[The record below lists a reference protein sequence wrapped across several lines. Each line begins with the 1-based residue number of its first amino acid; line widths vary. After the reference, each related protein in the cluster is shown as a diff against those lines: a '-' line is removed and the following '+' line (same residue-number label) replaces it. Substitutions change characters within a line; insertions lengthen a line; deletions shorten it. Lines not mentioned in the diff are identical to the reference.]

1 MATTR
6 HHHWRSPADERYT
19 PPAATET
26 SGERA
31 LQRLI
36 EPAGLTLNGNEPW
49 DPVIRD
55 QRACAE
61 ILRRGSLGA
70 GEAYMRGWWDARDL
84 SDFFYRLL
92 RAGLPAGFGRWQVL
106 RLVLREWLTNPQRAG
121 KAFEVGEAHYDRGNE
136 LFRAMLDKRMV
147 YSCGY
152 WEDVDDLDAAQG
164 RKLDLICRKL
174 GLRAGQRVL
183 DIGCGWGSFCR
194 FAAERYGVSTVGVT
208 VSREQVELGRELCD
222 GLPVE
227 LRLQDYREL
236 DESFDHIVSVG
247 MIEHVGVKNYGTLF
261 DVARRC
267 LKPGGLFLL
276 HTIGRPRTTPSAD
289 AWVSR
294 YIFPNGHLPSLRQLT
309 AACEGRFVVED
320 VHNFGADYDRT
331 LMAWFANFDAA
342 WPALRE
348 RYDETFYRMWKY
360 YLLSCAGAFRARD
373 VQLWQLVLS
382 PRGVEGGYRRPR

>member
-6 HHHWRSPADERYT
+6 HHHWRSRADERYT
-19 PPAATET
+19 PQAADES

-36 EPAGLTLNGNEPW
+36 EPAGLTVNGNEPW

-70 GEAYMRGWWDARDL
+70 GEAYMRGWWDSRDL
-84 SDFFYRLL
+84 SDLFYRLL
-92 RAGLPAGFGRWQVL
+92 RAGLPTGFGRWQVL
-106 RLVLREWLTNPQRAG
+106 KLALREWLTNPQRAG
-121 KAFEVGEAHYDRGNE
+121 KAFQIGEAHYDRGND
-136 LFRAMLDKRMV
+136 LFRAMLDKRLV

-152 WEDVDDLDAAQG
+152 WAGVDDLDAAQG
-164 RKLDLICRKL
+164 QKLDLICRKL

-236 DESFDHIVSVG
+236 DGSFDHIVSVG
-247 MIEHVGVKNYGTLF
+247 MAEHVGVKNYGTLL

-276 HTIGRPRTTPSAD
+276 HTIGRPRTTRSAD
-289 AWVSR
+289 PWINR

-373 VQLWQLVLS
+373 IQLWQLVLS
-382 PRGVEGGYRRPR
+382 PRGLEGGYRRPQ

>member
-6 HHHWRSPADERYT
+6 HHHWRSRADERH
-19 PPAATET
+19 PQPAATAS

-36 EPAGLTLNGNEPW
+36 EPAGLTLNGNQPW

-55 QRACAE
+55 PRAVSE
-61 ILRRGSLGA
+61 ILRRGSLGT

-84 SDFFYRLL
+84 SDLFYRLM
-92 RAGLPAGFGRWQVL
+92 RTGLPQGFGRWQVL
-106 RLVLREWLTNPQRAG
+106 KLVMREWLTNPQRAG
-121 KAFEVGEAHYDRGNE
+121 KAFEVGEAHYDRGND

-152 WEDVDDLDAAQG
+152 WEGVDDLDAAQG
-164 RKLDLICRKL
+164 QKLDLICRKL

-194 FAAERYGVSTVGVT
+194 FAAERYGVSAVGVT
-208 VSREQVELGRELCD
+208 ISREQVEFGRELCD

-236 DESFDHIVSVG
+236 DEPFDHIVSVG
-247 MIEHVGVKNYGTLF
+247 MAEHVGVKNYGTFL

-267 LKPGGLFLL
+267 LKPEGLFLL

-309 AACEGRFVVED
+309 GACEGRFVVED

-373 VQLWQLVLS
+373 IQLWQLVLS
-382 PRGVEGGYRRPR
+382 PQGVEGGYCRPR

>member
-6 HHHWRSPADERYT
+6 HHHWRSRADERYS
-19 PPAATET
+19 ET
-26 SGERA
+26 DTTGSSGERA

-36 EPAGLTLNGNEPW
+36 EPAGLTLNGSQPW
-49 DPVIRD
+49 DPVVRD
-55 QRACAE
+55 ERACSE

-84 SDFFYRLL
+84 SGMIYRLL
-92 RAGLPAGFGRWQVL
+92 RTGLPEDFGRWQIL
-106 RLVLREWLTNPQRAG
+106 KLALREWLTNPQRPG
-121 KAFEVGEAHYDRGNE
+121 RAFEVGEAHYDLGND

-152 WEDVDDLDAAQG
+152 WDGVDDLDAAQG
-164 RKLDLICRKL
+164 QKLDLICRKL
-174 GLRAGQRVL
+174 GLKSGQRVL

-194 FAAERYGVSTVGVT
+194 FAAERYGVKAVGIT
-208 VSREQVELGRELCD
+208 VSREQLEAGRERCE

-236 DESFDHIVSVG
+236 DEPFDHIVSVG
-247 MIEHVGVKNYGTLF
+247 MLEHVGVKNYATLF

-276 HTIGRPRTTPSAD
+276 HTIGQAKTTRSSDP
-289 AWVSR
+289 WVSR
-294 YIFPNGHLPSLRQLT
+294 YIFPNGQLPSLRQLAT
-309 AACEGRFVVED
+309 ACEERFVVED
-320 VHNFGADYDRT
+320 LHNFGADYDRT
-331 LMAWFANFDAA
+331 LMAWSANFDAA
-342 WPALRE
+342 WPELRE

-360 YLLSCAGAFRARD
+360 YLLSCAGAFRARET
-373 VQLWQLVLS
+373 QLWQFVLS
-382 PRGVEGGYRRPR
+382 PQGLEGGYRRPV